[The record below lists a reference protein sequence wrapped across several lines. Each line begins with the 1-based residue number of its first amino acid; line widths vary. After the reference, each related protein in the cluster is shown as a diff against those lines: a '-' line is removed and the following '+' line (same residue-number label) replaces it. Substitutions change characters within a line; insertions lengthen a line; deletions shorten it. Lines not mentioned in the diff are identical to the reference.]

1 MHAKSRR
8 HEGREEAGI
17 GLAEGQGD
25 RSKGGYREDYPVKQ
39 MPGNRLII
47 RNGREAVRITSR
59 LRAFARVTNR
69 EKLRD
74 GRTRSREGTK
84 EEKRQGLDCRK
95 AEAIGRKR
103 AIAKTIQSSR
113 CLDID

>member
-17 GLAEGQGD
+17 GLAEGQVD
-25 RSKGGYREDYPVKQ
+25 RSKAGNREDYPVNQ
-39 MPGNRLII
+39 MTGYRLLI

-59 LRAFARVTNR
+59 LRAFARVTSR

-74 GRTRSREGTK
+74 
-84 EEKRQGLDCRK
+84 
-95 AEAIGRKR
+95 
-103 AIAKTIQSSR
+103 
-113 CLDID
+113 